1 MFLDPPVIDQVYTC
15 FDGCEPACEKHAVVY
30 MRKAGDMIWPE
41 ASQKMCQLHSI
52 VWVMGGGVRQMIPS
66 GLRPVELLQECRA
79 FKRTHGIIL

>member
-15 FDGCEPACEKHAVVY
+15 FDGLEPACEKHAVVY

-52 VWVMGGGVRQMIPS
+52 VWVMG
-66 GLRPVELLQECRA
+66 
-79 FKRTHGIIL
+79 